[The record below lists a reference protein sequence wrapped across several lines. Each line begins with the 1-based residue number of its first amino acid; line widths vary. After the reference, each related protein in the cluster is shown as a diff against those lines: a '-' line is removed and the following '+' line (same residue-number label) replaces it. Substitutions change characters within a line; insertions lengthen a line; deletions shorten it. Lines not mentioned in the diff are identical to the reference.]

1 VTNYFVYYRVDLTRL
16 EYFRSE
22 VEILFKAIESRT
34 GVRGRW
40 MHRRDDP
47 STYMEVY
54 EGVTDE
60 PAFEALLARASAK
73 LGLERKT
80 ECFRIVPRIDPTC
93 A

>member
-1 VTNYFVYYRVDLTRL
+1 VTNYYVYYRVELTRL
-16 EYFRSE
+16 EHFRSE
-22 VEILFKAIESRT
+22 VEILFKTIEGKT

-47 STYMEVY
+47 ETYMEVY
-54 EGVTDE
+54 EGVKDE
-60 PAFEALLARASAK
+60 PAFEALLARESSS

-80 ECFRIVPRIDPTC
+80 ERFRTVPTC